1 MRELEYRLRQRP
13 HGIAQR
19 LASASLRPRREAVA
33 RDSRARTPWL
43 APAAMV
49 AVTALLAGP
58 GLAGCG
64 QRAGPALRGGTQP
77 DRSAA
82 AADPP
87 LVAVAGSSE
96 HGSSSRI
103 ELISPRSGRVAK
115 VVARVAT
122 GNGFALSPDSRD
134 LYVVGPAGHA
144 IEIRHISVATGKVN
158 FVADGAY
165 PAVSPD
171 GRQLAYATGLRF
183 SKVAVRDLRTGRTRV
198 IDLRSLLRNDGN
210 LLNQGGI
217 SWLGDGDEVI
227 AVPGLA
233 ASAAAAG
240 VTARAGAGKA
250 GGDQAPPG
258 RQDLI
263 VIKIRPGGLAAR
275 RIVVP
280 DPYQEPFGV
289 FSGDLSQRRAL
300 LIARMGF
307 GAAGTITR
315 VSLHGG
321 GYAAR
326 VIARLP
332 RGVMPVVIAPRGDG
346 VLYLVGQT
354 PPVLWAAAITN
365 GRLTG
370 QHRLLADTSRFGF
383 DQAAW

>member
-1 MRELEYRLRQRP
+1 MSELEYRLRQRL
-13 HGIAQR
+13 HEIAQR
-19 LASASLRPRREAVA
+19 LASAGLRPRREAAA
-33 RDSRARTPWL
+33 RDSPARTPWL

-49 AVTALLAGP
+49 AVAAVLAGP

-64 QRAGPALRGGTQP
+64 QRAGHELGGGTQP
-77 DRSAA
+77 DRPAA

-87 LVAVAGSSE
+87 LVAVAGSSQR
-96 HGSSSRI
+96 GSSSRI
-103 ELISPRSGRVAK
+103 ELISPSSGRVAK
-115 VVARVAT
+115 VVARVVT

-134 LYVVGPAGHA
+134 LYVVGSVGRA
-144 IEIRHISVATGKVN
+144 IEIRRISIATGKVS

-171 GRQLAYATGLRF
+171 GRHLAYATGHRF
-183 SKVAVRDLRTGRTRV
+183 SKVAVSDLRTGRTRV
-198 IDLRSLLRNDGN
+198 IDLRSLLGKDGN

-227 AVPGLA
+227 AVPGFTASALA
-233 ASAAAAG
+233 AEF
-240 VTARAGAGKA
+240 TAHA
-250 GGDQAPPG
+250 GGNAGGGQAPPG
-258 RQDLI
+258 RQSLI
-263 VIKIRPGGLAAR
+263 VIKIRSDGLAAR

-289 FSGDLSQRRAL
+289 ISGDLSQRRAL
-300 LIARMGF
+300 LIARIGF

-321 GYAAR
+321 GYRAR

-332 RGVMPVVIAPRGDG
+332 RGVMPVVIAPRGDR
-346 VLYLVGQT
+346 VLYLVGHT
-354 PPVLWAAAITN
+354 PPALWAAAIKN

-370 QHRLLADTSRFGF
+370 QHRLLTDTSEFGV

>member
-77 DRSAA
+77 DRPAA

-134 LYVVGPAGHA
+134 LYVVG
-144 IEIRHISVATGKVN
+144 
-158 FVADGAY
+158 
-165 PAVSPD
+165 PD

-233 ASAAAAG
+233 ASAAAAR

-321 GYAAR
+321 GYTAR

-370 QHRLLADTSRFGF
+370 QHRLLTDTSRFGF

>member
-1 MRELEYRLRQRP
+1 MSELKYRLGQRR
-13 HGIAQR
+13 HEIAQR
-19 LASASLRPRREAVA
+19 LASAGLRPRREAAA

-49 AVTALLAGP
+49 AVAAVLAGS

-64 QRAGPALRGGTQP
+64 QRAGHAPRGGTPP
-77 DRSAA
+77 DRPSA

-87 LVAVAGSSE
+87 LVAVEGSSGR
-96 HGSSSRI
+96 GSSSRI

-115 VVARVAT
+115 VVARVGT
-122 GNGFALSPDSRD
+122 GNGFALSPDSKD
-134 LYVVGPAGHA
+134 LYIVGLASRA
-144 IEIRHISVATGKVN
+144 IEIRRIFIATGRAS

-171 GRQLAYATGLRF
+171 GRYLAYATGGRF

-198 IDLRSLLRNDGN
+198 IDLRSLLGNDGN

-217 SWLGDGDEVI
+217 SWLGDSDEVI

-250 GGDQAPPG
+250 GDRAPPG
-258 RQDLI
+258 RQRLI
-263 VIKIRPGGLAAR
+263 VIKIGPDGLSAR
-275 RIVVP
+275 RIVVS
-280 DPYQEPFGV
+280 DPYQEPFLV
-289 FSGDLSQRRAL
+289 ISGDLSQRRAV

-315 VSLHGG
+315 VSLRGG
-321 GYAAR
+321 GYRAR

-332 RGVMPVVIAPRGDG
+332 RGVMPVVIAPRGDF
-346 VLYLVGQT
+346 VLYLVGHT
-354 PPVLWAAAITN
+354 PPALWAAAIRN

-370 QHRLLADTSRFGF
+370 EHRLLTDTSEFGV

>member
-1 MRELEYRLRQRP
+1 MNELEYRLRQRL
-13 HGIAQR
+13 HEIAQR
-19 LASASLRPRREAVA
+19 LASAGLRPRREAAA
-33 RDSRARTPWL
+33 RDSPARAPWL

-49 AVTALLAGP
+49 AVAAVLAGP

-64 QRAGPALRGGTQP
+64 QRAGHELGGGTQP
-77 DRSAA
+77 DRPAA

-87 LVAVAGSSE
+87 LVAVAGSSQR
-96 HGSSSRI
+96 GSSSRI
-103 ELISPRSGRVAK
+103 ELISPSSGRVAK
-115 VVARVAT
+115 VVARVVT

-134 LYVVGPAGHA
+134 LYVVGSVGRA
-144 IEIRHISVATGKVN
+144 IEIRRISIATGKVS

-171 GRQLAYATGLRF
+171 GRHLAYATGHRF
-183 SKVAVRDLRTGRTRV
+183 SKVEV
-198 IDLRSLLRNDGN
+198 IDLRSLLGKDGN

-227 AVPGLA
+227 AVPGFTASALA
-233 ASAAAAG
+233 AEF
-240 VTARAGAGKA
+240 TAHA
-250 GGDQAPPG
+250 GGNAGGGQAPPG
-258 RQDLI
+258 RQSLI
-263 VIKIRPGGLAAR
+263 VIKIRSDGLAAR

-289 FSGDLSQRRAL
+289 ISGDLSQRRAL
-300 LIARMGF
+300 LIARIGF

-321 GYAAR
+321 GYRAR

-332 RGVMPVVIAPRGDG
+332 RGVMPVVIAPRGDR
-346 VLYLVGQT
+346 VLYLVGHT
-354 PPVLWAAAITN
+354 PPALWAAAIKN

-370 QHRLLADTSRFGF
+370 QHRLLTDTSEFGV

>member
-1 MRELEYRLRQRP
+1 MSELEYRLRQRL
-13 HGIAQR
+13 HEIAQR
-19 LASASLRPRREAVA
+19 LASAGLRPRREAAA
-33 RDSRARTPWL
+33 RDSPARTPWL

-49 AVTALLAGP
+49 AVAAVLAGP

-64 QRAGPALRGGTQP
+64 QRAGHELGGGTQP
-77 DRSAA
+77 DRPAA

-87 LVAVAGSSE
+87 LVAVAGSSQR
-96 HGSSSRI
+96 GSSSRI
-103 ELISPRSGRVAK
+103 ELISPSSGRVAK
-115 VVARVAT
+115 VVARVVT

-134 LYVVGPAGHA
+134 LYVVGSVGRA
-144 IEIRHISVATGKVN
+144 IEIRRISIATGKVS

-171 GRQLAYATGLRF
+171 GRHLAYATGHRF
-183 SKVAVRDLRTGRTRV
+183 SKVAVGD
-198 IDLRSLLRNDGN
+198 

-227 AVPGLA
+227 AVPGFTASALA
-233 ASAAAAG
+233 AEF
-240 VTARAGAGKA
+240 TAHA
-250 GGDQAPPG
+250 GGNAGGGQAPPG
-258 RQDLI
+258 RQSLI
-263 VIKIRPGGLAAR
+263 VIKIRSDGLAAR

-289 FSGDLSQRRAL
+289 ISGDLSQRRAL
-300 LIARMGF
+300 LIARIGF

-321 GYAAR
+321 GYRAR

-332 RGVMPVVIAPRGDG
+332 RGVMPVVIAPRGDR
-346 VLYLVGQT
+346 VLYLVGHT
-354 PPVLWAAAITN
+354 PPALWAAAIKN

-370 QHRLLADTSRFGF
+370 QHRLLTDTSEFGV